1 MFSEMSFLFL
11 SIGVLLSATLLCG
24 MAAILARGEASTS
37 PSSRILPWLLA
48 LGTAWYLTMAGQYAI
63 YPLLDELVRD
73 HNRVIPAGLLRPA
86 LLLFLAGLAHCYV
99 SELPPPT
106 QRKIPV
112 WLIYLPTLTMLV
124 ILAGFRLTSQYFF
137 PVVGPFRV
145 ESKPILLMVLGIVL
159 FDLGIVMFCHWQLT
173 KSARRSLIWLGIG
186 GLEAL
191 LLYFSFHQWPR
202 VLAESSS
209 YYDLLSM
216 LLPIP
221 LTLWLAYNRARYQFF
236 DVFIKNGALVLAIA
250 LAMGLSISVGVF
262 YFQWFFPNAFFQQ
275 RDVTGAAL
283 VQFCLGC
290 TFLSVPLVT
299 VVIRWR
305 PRLDAWVDSVLLR
318 RPGYGP
324 ALKELLPLLQQATD
338 EASAIDRV
346 CVHLTQVMQ
355 AHRVEF
361 VAGTIPETDSLTDL
375 TQTAGGLPEIKSE
388 VLTGDQYFGFVH
400 VVGSSQGLRY
410 LSEDVIYCDRVA
422 SLLAGM
428 LLTLRTQAERTR
440 ELQQAQQLREL
451 ANQAH
456 IRALQAQI
464 NPHFLFNCL
473 NLLNSLVRTDPER
486 ARALM
491 QRLAAI
497 FRYTLDSTRQETV
510 TLAEELK
517 FVEDYLEI
525 ARARFGKRLSTS
537 IEIEATVQ
545 GTQVLPMLVQP
556 LVENALHH
564 GIEPKVGPA
573 RLDIRAF
580 AENGWVVIE
589 VVDDGIG
596 FAATDLS
603 HKGQT
608 HSKNPETHAGIALA
622 NINDRMKSQFGTTL
636 VIQSQPQVGTKVEL
650 RFPGQV

>member
-1 MFSEMSFLFL
+1 MSFLFL

-24 MAAILARGEASTS
+24 MAAILARGEPSTS
-37 PSSRILPWLLA
+37 PSSRILPWLLG

-63 YPLLDELVRD
+63 YPVLDELVKD

-106 QRKIPV
+106 QRKIPI
-112 WLIYLPTLTMLV
+112 WLIYLPTLTILM
-124 ILAGFRLTSQYFF
+124 ILAGFRLTSQYYFR
-137 PVVGPFRV
+137 VAGPFRV

-159 FDLGIVMFCHWQLT
+159 FDLAIVMFCHWQLT

-236 DVFIKNGALVLAIA
+236 DVFIKNGAVVLAIG
-250 LAMGLSISVGVF
+250 LAMGLSISAGIF
-262 YFQWFFPNAFFQQ
+262 YFQWFFPNAFFQE
-275 RDVTGAAL
+275 RDVTPAAL

-305 PRLDAWVDSVLLR
+305 PRLDAWVDLVLLR
-318 RPGYGP
+318 RPGY
-324 ALKELLPLLQQATD
+324 AQAFKKLLPLLQQATD

-346 CVHLTQVMQ
+346 CAHLTEVMQ
-355 AHRVEF
+355 ANRVEF
-361 VAGTIPETDSLTDL
+361 VPDTTLEAGSTTDIS
-375 TQTAGGLPEIKSE
+375 QNFGGLPEMKSE
-388 VLTGDQYFGFVH
+388 VLTGDQYFGVLH

-422 SLLAGM
+422 GLLAGM

-440 ELQQAQQLREL
+440 ELHQAQQLREL

-491 QRLAAI
+491 QRLAAV
-497 FRYTLDSTRQETV
+497 FRYTLDSTRKETV

-525 ARARFGKRLSTS
+525 ARARFGNRLSTS
-537 IEIEATVQ
+537 IEIEANLHN
-545 GTQVLPMLVQP
+545 TQVLPMLVQP

-580 AENGWVVIE
+580 SENGSVVIE
-589 VVDDGIG
+589 VADDGIG
-596 FAATDLS
+596 FAAKDLS
-603 HKGQT
+603 QTGQAN
-608 HSKNPETHAGIALA
+608 SKNPESHAGIALA

-636 VIQSQPQVGTKVEL
+636 TIQSQPHIGTKVEL